1 MAQFRFSEIDVAIVD
16 DTQMS
21 VTTTRSLLR
30 DLGMREF
37 TIIENIDKSRD
48 HLASKQFDLLVMNS
62 HLQDIEIAP
71 LVHDIRQGDLGLDPF
86 VPVISLAWEP
96 SLDLIQ
102 QLCGVGVD
110 VILTLPL
117 TIDKISHAL
126 ELLIQRRRPFVVTA
140 DYIGPDRRNSVRTGL
155 SGAPTTSVPNRLK
168 RKAVGK
174 DDAPP
179 HELVVSDINDYRVE
193 SYISRITFSVGKIS
207 GLTSSGG
214 EGTMRDWIEQLRIS
228 ASNLSRRIDGTRY
241 SHQSA
246 LCRSLMD
253 VTDNLVAEASPTAA
267 DMELLQQ
274 IALALEITIKQEDAT
289 TLRSA
294 HSLAQNLAPDSPP
307 DSTLNIGQAHAES
320 LG

>member
-21 VTTTRSLLR
+21 VTTTRGLLR

-37 TIIENIDKSRD
+37 TIIEDIEKSRD
-48 HLASKQFDLLVMNS
+48 HLANKKFDLVVMNS
-62 HLQDIEIAP
+62 HLQDAEMAP
-71 LVHDIRQGDLGLDPF
+71 LVYDIRQGDLGPDPF

-96 SLDLIQ
+96 SLGLIQ

-110 VILTLPL
+110 IILTLPL
-117 TIDKISHAL
+117 TIDKITHAL
-126 ELLIQRRRPFVVTA
+126 ELLIHQRRPFVVTA
-140 DYIGPDRRNSVRTGL
+140 DYIGPDRRKSVRTGL
-155 SGAPTTSVPNRLK
+155 TGAPSTFVPNSLR

-179 HELVVSDINDYRVE
+179 HALVLSDINDHRVE
-193 SYISRITFSVGKIS
+193 SCISRITFSVGKIS

-214 EGTMRDWIEQLRIS
+214 EGTMRDWIEQLRTN

-241 SHQSA
+241 SHQRA
-246 LCRSLMD
+246 LSRSLMD
-253 VTDNLVAEASPTAA
+253 ITDNLVAEASPTAA

-274 IALALEITIKQEDAT
+274 IALALEITIKQDDDI
-289 TLRSA
+289 TLHPTMHIENAFANS
-294 HSLAQNLAPDSPP
+294 
-307 DSTLNIGQAHAES
+307 IG
-320 LG
+320 